1 MYELNLRQVSYALS
15 EALDLVGID
24 DLYHGKRV
32 AFMSSVL
39 SQELGHSQER
49 VDYIISAGMLH
60 DCGVSNTDIHKS
72 LITELDW
79 KDSQYH
85 CIRGALLLKSV
96 TLYKKYSDTIFYHH
110 THWSDLE
117 LLKIDENIKID
128 ANIILL
134 TDRVDALRAR
144 GKSRAEIIVILEEQK
159 SKMFHP
165 KLIDIFKKI
174 SSPDAFWF
182 YLDDTNIEF
191 FLQKWIGKERKK
203 SYSFKDLKE
212 IAFMFSNIV
221 DAKSYF
227 TSEHS
232 LNVSKVA
239 VYLAKKLGLTEPE
252 IELLELAGL
261 LHDLGKLRVADS
273 ILEKSGPLLTDDIKV
288 MRRHSFDS
296 EMILNKIDG
305 FKEVALLASLH
316 HESLDGTGYPYQK
329 TAEDLGM
336 DARILILSDI
346 FQALVQNR
354 PYRKQLNPKKIIEIL
369 DEMRDSNK
377 IDINILKI
385 IKDNMDEVYSLANQ
399 NRYEYR
405 IEDEEI

>member
-1 MYELNLRQVSYALS
+1 MYKVNLRQVSYALS
-15 EALDLVGID
+15 EALDFVGVD

-32 AFMSSVL
+32 AFMSSVVA
-39 SQELGHSQER
+39 QKLGYSLER
-49 VDYIISAGMLH
+49 VDDIITAGMLH
-60 DCGVSNTDIHKS
+60 DCGVSRIDIHQN
-72 LITELDW
+72 LINELDW
-79 KDSQYH
+79 EGSQKH
-85 CIRGALLLKSV
+85 CHRGALLLKDV
-96 TLYKKYSDTIFYHH
+96 TFYKKYSDTILYHH

-117 LLKIDENIKID
+117 LLDIDEKIKID

-144 GKSRAEIIVILEEQK
+144 GKSKKEILSTLEEQK

-165 KLIDIFKKI
+165 NLVDIFQEI
-174 SSPDAFWF
+174 SSPDSFWF
-182 YLDDTNIEF
+182 YLEDINIEF
-191 FLQKWIGKERKK
+191 FLHAWIVKESEKEYK
-203 SYSFKDLKE
+203 FENLKE

-221 DAKSYF
+221 DAKSSF

-239 VYLAKKLGLTEPE
+239 VYLAKKVGLTKRQIE
-252 IELLELAGL
+252 ILELAAL
-261 LHDLGKLRVADS
+261 LHDLGKLRVDDT
-273 ILEKSGPLLTDDIKV
+273 ILDKKGPLLEDDIRV
-288 MRRHSFDS
+288 MHRHSFDS

-305 FKEVALLASLH
+305 FKEIALLASLH

-329 TAEDLGM
+329 TAEELGM

-354 PYRKQLNPKKIIEIL
+354 PYRKQLNAQKIIEIL
-369 DEMRDSNK
+369 EEMKEAHK
-377 IDINILKI
+377 IDENILKI
-385 IKDNMDEVYSLANQ
+385 IEDNIEEVYNLANQ

-405 IEDEEI
+405 IEDAEI